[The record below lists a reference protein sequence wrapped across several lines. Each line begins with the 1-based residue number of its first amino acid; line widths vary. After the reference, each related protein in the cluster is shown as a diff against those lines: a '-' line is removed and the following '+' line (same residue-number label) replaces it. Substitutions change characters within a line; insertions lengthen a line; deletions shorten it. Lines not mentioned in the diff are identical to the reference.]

1 MKTHGTH
8 LITGATGLV
17 GAALALELL
26 AVTGDEI
33 IAVVRGADAA
43 EATARLHCALSSAAE
58 DFGEIDLLPDIV
70 HRTRAVPGDI
80 LEPGCG
86 VAAAQCGAVTHI
98 WHSAASLRYENEH
111 ATEIHALNVAGTEHV
126 LELARALGGVPVN
139 YVSTSY
145 VAGRRTGVQ
154 YETLVDTT
162 EFANNVYEESKILA
176 EQRVAGSGLE
186 WRILRPSIVVGH
198 SRTGAVTTFSG
209 LYGFASALLKFRQG
223 TEPALGH
230 LMRHRRIPVRYEPE
244 TETNF
249 VPVDLVARNG
259 VAVGLNGEPSTVYH
273 LANAES
279 PTVQQV
285 LEIAFPWAGLR
296 VPRPVADL
304 RELTAVDEIL
314 DHAMD
319 FYGSYMKY
327 GKSFDLSNTESVV
340 GKPDTGSRMR
350 GVQVAELLEWY
361 RLRIA
366 ADGRT
371 SFPGKSAFAYAEPA
385 AARA

>member
-33 IAVVRGADAA
+33 IAVVRGRDAA
-43 EATARLHCALSSAAE
+43 EATVRLHCALSSAAE
-58 DFGEIDLLPDIV
+58 DFGEIDLLPDILQ
-70 HRTRAVPGDI
+70 RTRAVPGDI
-80 LEPGCG
+80 LAPGCG
-86 VAAAQCGAVTHI
+86 VPVTQCAGVTHV

-111 ATEIHALNVAGTEHV
+111 AAEIHALNVAGTEHV
-126 LELARALGGVPVN
+126 LELVRALGGPQLN
-139 YVSTSY
+139 YVSTCY
-145 VAGRRTGVQ
+145 VAGRRTGRQ
-154 YETLVDTT
+154 YETLVETT

-176 EQRVAGSGLE
+176 EQRVAGSSAD

-198 SRTGAVTTFSG
+198 AGSGAVTTFSG

-230 LMRHRRIPVRYEPE
+230 LMRHRRIPVRFEPD
-244 TETNF
+244 TESNF

-259 VAVGLNGEPSTVYH
+259 VAVGLRGEASTVYH

-285 LEIAFPWAGLR
+285 LEITFPWAGLR
-296 VPRPVADL
+296 APRPVSDR
-304 RELTAVDEIL
+304 RELTAVDDIL
-314 DHAMD
+314 DRAMD

-340 GKPDTGSRMR
+340 GKPGTGSPMGAER
-350 GVQVAELLEWY
+350 VAELLEWY

-371 SFPGKSAFAYAEPA
+371 SFPGKSAFAYIEPA
-385 AARA
+385 PAQA